1 MSTQKEDRGAL
12 VARLQSTVKRLRL
25 DIVEMIAA
33 AGSGHPGGSLSCI
46 DVVTAIY
53 LAKMRFDPK
62 NPRWPDRDRFLMSKG
77 HAAAAFYAIL
87 AECGFFPQKDLVTF
101 RKIDS
106 YLQGHVDY
114 NHVRGSEMTGGSL
127 GMGLSVAVGM
137 GLAARL
143 DGAKWRIWV
152 MLGDGECD
160 EGEVWEAAMAAGHHR
175 LTNIC
180 AIVDRNGYQQTRPTE
195 QTIRLEPLADKWKAF
210 GWDAVVIDGHDF
222 NRILDALDQA
232 EKQTERPLAII
243 AKTVKG
249 KGVSFME
256 GVADFHGRAPT
267 KEELEQARAELSG
280 GAAR

>member
-1 MSTQKEDRGAL
+1 MSTQKQDRGAL

-33 AGSGHPGGSLSCI
+33 AGSGHPGGSLSCM

-53 LAKMRFDPK
+53 LTKMRFDPK
-62 NPRWPDRDRFLMSKG
+62 NPRWPERDRFLMSKG
-77 HAAAAFYAIL
+77 HAAAALYAIL
-87 AECGFFPQKDLVTF
+87 AECGFFPHKDLVTF

-114 NHVRGSEMTGGSL
+114 NHVPGSEITGGSL

-143 DGAKWRIWV
+143 DAAKWRVWV

-160 EGEVWEAAMAAGHHR
+160 EGEMWEAAMAAGHHR

-222 NRILDALDQA
+222 NRILDALDRA

-243 AKTVKG
+243 ANTIKG